1 MTTPLGQLATKVRSK
16 NAGPFWTTIDAFFAD
31 RTGFDRAVASPVTDP
46 QVIGERY
53 AVAPEAVR
61 IFPLPDLLVIKVS
74 FPRPSA
80 QGGIGDRDMH
90 AGQQHVPLLDLEI
103 P

>member
-1 MTTPLGQLATKVRSK
+1 MTTTLGQLATKVRSK
-16 NAGPFWTTIDAFFAD
+16 NAGPFWITIDAFFAD
-31 RTGFDRAVASPVTDP
+31 QSGYDRAIASTVTEP
-46 QVIGERY
+46 ATIAQRY
-53 AVAPEAVR
+53 AVTPDSVR
-61 IFPLPDLLVIKVS
+61 IFELPDLLAVKIS
-74 FPRPSA
+74 FPRPGA

>member
-1 MTTPLGQLATKVRSK
+1 MSTPLGQLATKVRSK
-16 NAGPFWTTIDAFFAD
+16 NAGPFWITIDAFFAD
-31 RTGFDRAVASPVTDP
+31 QSTYDRAITSTVTEP
-46 QVIGERY
+46 ATIAELY
-53 AVAPEAVR
+53 AVTPDVVR
-61 IFPLPDLLVIKVS
+61 IFELPELLAIKIS

-90 AGQQHVPLLDLEI
+90 AGQQHVPLLDLQI

>member
-31 RTGFDRAVASPVTDP
+31 ATAFDRAVASPLTDP
-46 QVIGERY
+46 AVIGARY
-53 AVAPEAVR
+53 AVAPDALR
-61 IFPLPDLLVIKVS
+61 IFTVADLLVIKIS
-74 FPRPSA
+74 FPRPSP
-80 QGGIGDRDMH
+80 QGGLGDRDMH

-103 P
+103 A

>member
-1 MTTPLGQLATKVRSK
+1 MTTTLGQLATKVRSK

-31 RTGFDRAVASPVTDP
+31 QAAYERAVESPLTDP
-46 QVIGERY
+46 AVIGRMY
-53 AVAPEAVR
+53 AVAAEVVR
-61 IFPLPDLLVIKVS
+61 IFPVPDLLAIKVS

-90 AGQQHVPLLDLEI
+90 AGQQHVPLLDLEVQ
-103 P
+103 